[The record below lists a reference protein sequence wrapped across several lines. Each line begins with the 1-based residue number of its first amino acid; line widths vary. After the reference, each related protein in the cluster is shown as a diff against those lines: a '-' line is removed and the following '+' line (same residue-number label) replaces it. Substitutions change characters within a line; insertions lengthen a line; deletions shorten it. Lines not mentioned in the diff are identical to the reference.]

1 MSATPSRDKAA
12 TPTRRD
18 FLRLA
23 TTGLLGAAGLVGLGE
38 LFRFLAFE
46 SAQAPS
52 TVFDVGVAAQYP
64 AGSRTLLPNV
74 PAVLFATASGFS
86 AMSLVCTH
94 LGCTVEEA
102 DGGFKCPCHASRYD
116 AQGNVERGPARL
128 PLRRLRVEQTAQG
141 HLLIHTD

>member
-1 MSATPSRDKAA
+1 MQSKDKAI

-23 TTGLLGAAGLVGLGE
+23 TTGLLSAAGLVGLGE
-38 LFRFLAFE
+38 LLRFLTFE
-46 SAQAPS
+46 DASAPRM
-52 TVFDVGVAAQYP
+52 VFDVGAASQYP
-64 AGSRTLLPNV
+64 VGSRTVLPDV
-74 PAVLFATASGFS
+74 PAVLLVTATGIK

-94 LGCTVEEA
+94 LGCTVEES

-128 PLRRLRVEQTAQG
+128 PLRQLRVEQTPAG

>member
-1 MSATPSRDKAA
+1 MSAMQSKDRLTP
-12 TPTRRD
+12 PTRRD

-23 TTGLLGAAGLVGLGE
+23 TTGLLGTAGLVGLGE
-38 LFRFLAFE
+38 LLRFLTFE
-46 SAQAPS
+46 SASAPK
-52 TVFDVGVAAQYP
+52 TVFDVGDAAQYP
-64 AGSRTLLPNV
+64 AGSRTLLPEV
-74 PAVLFATASGFS
+74 PAMLLSTPSGFK

-128 PLRRLRVEQTAQG
+128 PLRQLRVEQTAAG
-141 HLLIHTD
+141 RLLIHTD

>member
-1 MSATPSRDKAA
+1 MQSKDKAI

-23 TTGLLGAAGLVGLGE
+23 TTGLLSAAGLVGLGE
-38 LFRFLAFE
+38 LLRFLTFE
-46 SAQAPS
+46 DASAPK
-52 TVFDVGVAAQYP
+52 TVFDVGAASQYP
-64 AGSRTLLPNV
+64 VGSRTVLPDV
-74 PAVLFATASGFS
+74 PAVLLVTATGIK

-94 LGCTVEEA
+94 LGCTVEES

-128 PLRRLRVEQTAQG
+128 PLRQLRVEQTPAG